1 MGQPRAPVTPDAI
14 ADEAG
19 APDASTIRRWVRQ
32 YRAERTVEPHHA
44 GGARAALSLALVQV
58 VVGWVLS
65 RAELHVVTTGLDV
78 ALFVAEAFSVG
89 VSLTWVSR
97 TLARYGVRSLRSH
110 AVKWEYQTKSSVD
123 ALVSFLAEVRQLLRS
138 VSDWDNVV
146 AFDEVIVWENGV
158 VERTYAGQG
167 R

>member
-1 MGQPRAPVTPDAI
+1 
-14 ADEAG
+14 
-19 APDASTIRRWVRQ
+19 
-32 YRAERTVEPHHA
+32 
-44 GGARAALSLALVQV
+44 LALVQV